1 MLSARFMEPTLC
13 TLLGLLVSQSP
24 EPSLPIE
31 ELKEDYY
38 VKYP

>member
-1 MLSARFMEPTLC
+1 MLSGQFMEPTLC
-13 TLLGLLVSQSP
+13 TLLGLSVLQSP

-31 ELKEDYY
+31 ELKEYYY